1 MSCKTLAKILGCESD
16 ADTTFQGIST
26 DTRTLTP
33 GNLFIALR
41 GEQFDG
47 HHFAEKAVKMQAAA
61 LLLEKPVIFN
71 IPQIIVKD
79 TYAAL
84 GKMAAAWR
92 AQFTFPFVG
101 VTGSNGKT
109 TLKNMLAT
117 ILQEAANPYQILA
130 TKGNLNNHIGLPLT
144 LCQLSEK
151 QRFAVIEMGMNHLGE
166 IAYLTQLAKP
176 TVAIIT
182 NAAES
187 HLEGVKDLTGVA
199 KAKGEIFLGLPKDGV
214 AILNRDDQF
223 YSYWKNLIGEH
234 SAISFGFDKNADVHA
249 NIKAHNHMTIH
260 TPNGGFEVQL
270 PLLGKHNGMNALAAT
285 AACLALKIDFATIKK
300 GLEKVAPEPGRMQPY
315 FLSNDCLVINDTYN
329 ANPFSLQAAINA
341 LATYQK
347 TKILVLGDMRELGP
361 EAQQYHQNMGKKIRE
376 AGVDYLFT
384 TGELSLATAETFG
397 KNATH
402 FEDKDKL
409 ISALQPFIKK
419 DTVILVKGSRSMRM
433 EKIIA
438 AIVPAYQEDH

>member
-1 MSCKTLAKILGCESD
+1 ESD

>member
-1 MSCKTLAKILGCESD
+1 
-16 ADTTFQGIST
+16 
-26 DTRTLTP
+26 
-33 GNLFIALR
+33 
-41 GEQFDG
+41 
-47 HHFAEKAVKMQAAA
+47 
-61 LLLEKPVIFN
+61 
-71 IPQIIVKD
+71 
-79 TYAAL
+79 
-84 GKMAAAWR
+84 
-92 AQFTFPFVG
+92 
-101 VTGSNGKT
+101 
-109 TLKNMLAT
+109 
-117 ILQEAANPYQILA
+117 
-130 TKGNLNNHIGLPLT
+130 
-144 LCQLSEK
+144 
-151 QRFAVIEMGMNHLGE
+151 
-166 IAYLTQLAKP
+166 
-176 TVAIIT
+176 
-182 NAAES
+182 
-187 HLEGVKDLTGVA
+187 
-199 KAKGEIFLGLPKDGV
+199 
-214 AILNRDDQF
+214 
-223 YSYWKNLIGEH
+223 
-234 SAISFGFDKNADVHA
+234 
-249 NIKAHNHMTIH
+249 
-260 TPNGGFEVQL
+260 
-270 PLLGKHNGMNALAAT
+270 
-285 AACLALKIDFATIKK
+285 
-300 GLEKVAPEPGRMQPY
+300 MQPY